1 MKRNKKGFTIVELVI
16 VIAVIAIL
24 AAVLI
29 PTFSSLINKAKESSD
44 TALVK
49 NLNII
54 MAADEAENGKSETM
68 SEALAAAESAGYTI
82 EKITPTSS
90 GDILWDEQNNR
101 FVLKKAD
108 GTYYAENGNVTEG
121 VNLWK
126 ITDDLE
132 EVAEN
137 SNHYSYYLKGTEITE
152 AVTAKAGVDVGENS
166 ADVNYAN
173 DGAGQTVTIRMNGGK
188 LTVDAPN
195 DTVNSYGEK
204 ESVDITAVAS
214 ASYHENGKVV
224 GNIEVKKGRVEL
236 GAGAEVNTVLVS
248 SKAVGNVKVDVLAG
262 AKVGSVAP
270 TTEKAKEDIAASTSI
285 PADSRVEEVVGEEVK
300 SFAGGIGTENSPYL
314 IATAEQFKNI
324 KIVSSKNH
332 YFKLIDDIDL
342 IDVKGSST
350 AAIADRFSGTID
362 GNNHVIKIGKTEN
375 TGNDDSRYLFYYNSG
390 NAVFKNMILEEAAYL
405 GGLLEEANYICDA
418 EVVFEN
424 ITVRNAE
431 NLNATNTETY
441 FGAFCSSAH
450 GNSKIQF
457 KNCNNYATIYSTG
470 YTGFYVANYL
480 EGSIKATFESC
491 YNYGVISGPCIG
503 LFSGNPANMDKLIL
517 VENKDFSDS
526 TNSSVPNVFVENC
539 GNTGIMTATS
549 SVGIFSAKV
558 SPSANKNEKIE
569 AINNELLVNG
579 RFTNSGVMNESS
591 ETVELQLSDHI
602 VVYNQ
607 VIAGQSSYEIICQ
620 TSVSLGSGSGYIKLL
635 KSTELPYISRIIS
648 DETYKVEFLKDYSS
662 IMEQEQV
669 SELDGWKYKIVE
681 LENNEL
687 IAVVNTK
694 DLPSAYNWATDVV
707 IPTKGI
713 TYILNVYNS
722 DNRVIA
728 SSVCS
733 ADDLK

>member
-132 EVAEN
+132 EVEEN

-173 DGAGQTVTIRMNGGK
+173 DGEGQTVTIRMNGGK
-188 LTVDAPN
+188 LMVNAPD

-204 ESVDITAVAS
+204 DSVDITAVAS

-248 SKAVGNVKVDVLAG
+248 SKTAGDVKVEVLAG

-270 TTEKAKEDIAASTSI
+270 TTDAAKEDITASTSI
-285 PADSRVEEVVGEEVK
+285 PADSRVEEVVGEEAK
-300 SFAGGIGTENSPYL
+300 SFAGGLGTENSPYL
-314 IATAEQFKNI
+314 IATAEQFN
-324 KIVSSKNH
+324 KIALFEEDMCQPQASQTAY
-332 YFKLIDDIDL
+332 YFSLVNDIDL
-342 IDVKGSST
+342 
-350 AAIADRFSGTID
+350 SGETYEKDYICEMFVGGIQ
-362 GNNHVIKIGKTEN
+362 GNGHKIYA
-375 TGNDDSRYLFYYNSG
+375 NDSLKYFFEKSG
-390 NAVFKNMILEEAAYL
+390 NAVYADFEIVLTDKLVVVYCPDGSYDCDSITFDGVNYSSRTGTTYKIGHNESLYITYNSVNYLNGGYAWKGYFTVQNCKVDLNLEVETDSLATASAA
-405 GGLLEEANYICDA
+405 
-418 EVVFEN
+418 VF
-424 ITVRNAE
+424 
-431 NLNATNTETY
+431 
-441 FGAFCSSAH
+441 FGA
-450 GNSKIQF
+450 
-457 KNCNNYATIYSTG
+457 YIYDRG
-470 YTGFYVANYL
+470 
-480 EGSIKATFESC
+480 
-491 YNYGVISGPCIG
+491 
-503 LFSGNPANMDKLIL
+503 
-517 VENKDFSDS
+517 
-526 TNSSVPNVFVENC
+526 NSSVTVKNC
-539 GNTGIMTATS
+539 TYSGIFTGPYVALVLNNGQGDISLLNISGLANNGSLLGTQDAHLVAGQNHDNHAEFYDSIVNEGTGTINKITAEGLAVSVDDNNKIVITRETAKDSEKYVVQIYGTRKAIDATGFSPFSNYNYAIKFEITALQNADDMTTDITLGKILDKKTATEQY
-549 SVGIFSAKV
+549 GIDLTNAEWIAAV
-558 SPSANKNEKIE
+558 EE
-569 AINNELLVNG
+569 DVTYAIVEHNG
-579 RFTNSGVMNESS
+579 EVYYVFNFDV
-591 ETVELQLSDHI
+591 LS
-602 VVYNQ
+602 Q
-607 VIAGQSSYEIICQ
+607 K
-620 TSVSLGSGSGYIKLL
+620 SGYTYEMNVSK
-635 KSTELPYISRIIS
+635 PQISL
-648 DETYKVEFLKDYSS
+648 EAYKN
-662 IMEQEQV
+662 
-669 SELDGWKYKIVE
+669 G
-681 LENNEL
+681 
-687 IAVVNTK
+687 
-694 DLPSAYNWATDVV
+694 
-707 IPTKGI
+707 
-713 TYILNVYNS
+713 
-722 DNRVIA
+722 
-728 SSVCS
+728 SVFG
-733 ADDLK
+733 LVTHK